1 MYTTIR
7 WCLGIF
13 ASAQRKIRSGHSS
26 SLFKGEPVQV
36 DVVFWCGEQIDQ
48 LSHLRLERGLQ
59 MGQLGSERRKHLSP
73 AHLEEELDNV
83 NVVRFFP
90 KVRLEQLVDSCLEH
104 ESVVDGNVA
113 DSGLR
118 QCQLC
123 NPRTL
128 SFIRTYRFVP
138 ARLATSGD
146 AGVHHVVRDEKVRL
160 ELGAGVQQCPKVTNP
175 SGAQHRGETGRHRRT
190 EGSGPPS
197 HETRDIRTDLQDTT
211 SYGPLTSSTPQPS
224 TAALKYSSSV
234 RKDPLRIST
243 VSTTLSPLLSFPP
256 GVL

>member
-1 MYTTIR
+1 MAARGRAYHMHGQCDGEVER
-7 WCLGIF
+7 VEGGLVNDNQMVSGCLRV
-13 ASAQRKIRSGHSS
+13 SSVQDHNWPNSG
-26 SLFKGEPVQV
+26 SLFKGEPIQV

-59 MGQLGSERRKHLSP
+59 MGQLGCDRRKHLSP

-83 NVVRFFP
+83 NVIRFFP

-104 ESVVDGNVA
+104 ESVVDGNVP

-118 QCQLC
+118 QCQ
-123 NPRTL
+123 PYRPWTL
-128 SFIRTYRFVP
+128 SFRRTYRFVP

-175 SGAQHRGETGRHRRT
+175 SGEQHRGETGRHRRT
-190 EGSGPPS
+190 EGSPPTKLVIS
-197 HETRDIRTDLQDTT
+197 AQT
-211 SYGPLTSSTPQPS
+211 SKTPQ
-224 TAALKYSSSV
+224 AVAH
-234 RKDPLRIST
+234 
-243 VSTTLSPLLSFPP
+243 SPARHPNQVP
-256 GVL
+256 RP